1 MVYYPDDKTLGTEIM
16 GSGLI
21 GDPGQ
26 GSSTGLFALSAP
38 DIVLQPQS
46 GSPFLGSQILGT
58 VMMGLGLL
66 GNTGN
71 LDNTGYYIQT
81 GYDNGYQKNLHN
93 FGVHSSHSWTGYSNS
108 WTKNLHNFGVHSSHS
123 WTGYPNSYTNT
134 FHNFGVHSSHSWT
147 GIDGSYT
154 KTMHEFGVH
163 SNHTWS
169 GYDNSYTKYMHLF
182 GIHSSH
188 NSTGGNATFVIN
200 RGLLNVSDNV
210 IISPI
215 PFLLKPYPPL
225 PRVEGRKH
233 NFIGKAKLYQFS
245 NSRNHLIN

>member
-81 GYDNGYQKNLHN
+81 GYDNGYQKHLHN
-93 FGVHSSHSWTGYSNS
+93 FGVHSSHSWTGYD
-108 WTKNLHNFGVHSSHS
+108 
-123 WTGYPNSYTNT
+123 NSYHKDM
-134 FHNFGVHSSHSWT
+134 HNFGVHSSHSWT

-188 NSTGGNATFVIN
+188 HSTGGNATFVIN

-215 PFLLKPYPPL
+215 PFLLKPYPQL
-225 PRVEGRKH
+225 PRVQGRKH
-233 NFIGKAKLYQFS
+233 DFVGKAKLYQFS

>member
-93 FGVHSSHSWTGYSNS
+93 FGVHSSHSWTGFDNS
-108 WTKNLHNFGVHSSHS
+108 YHKDMHNFGVHSSH
-123 WTGYPNSYTNT
+123 T
-134 FHNFGVHSSHSWT
+134 WT